1 MEGFMNKANVQ
12 PAAFFAERE
21 FVCWRG
27 REDDEKY
34 SCQVV
39 RQEDHYVSLNL
50 DIMSV
55 RLADT
60 VAEEIARCLYDA
72 VLITVG
78 NLAGFVPTP
87 AARDSLLKRKYRKGV
102 VWSYKADGDFKCHGS
117 DSGVY
122 FVEVSTEANVTTEQV
137 GVYTVDVG
145 GVELV
150 FDFMCYSFSMYDA
163 VWLCNSL
170 MEAIGGDPL
179 DVLQTTFM
187 SAVPLE
193 ARKHHG
199 FV

>member
-1 MEGFMNKANVQ
+1 MNKAKGQ
-12 PAAFFAERE
+12 PAAFFAERG
-21 FVCWRG
+21 FVCWRR

-39 RQEDHYVSLNL
+39 RQEDHYVSLNI
-50 DIMSV
+50 DIMSIS
-55 RLADT
+55 LANT

-102 VWSYKADGDFKCHGS
+102 VWSYKADGDLKCHGS
-117 DSGVY
+117 DSGAY
-122 FVEVSTEANVTTEQV
+122 FVEVSTDANRTTEQV
-137 GVYTVDVG
+137 GVHTVDVG

-150 FDFMCYSFSMYDA
+150 FNFMCYSFSMYDA

-193 ARKHHG
+193 ARKCHG